1 MKISTTP
8 SRTTLNSRTDS
19 FSPAPKP
26 AATERPRW
34 GYSAESSF
42 ESKAPTIAREEP
54 RPQVMSQELDDLVSR
69 PVTHTI
75 TGPQPLE
82 SANIRG
88 ERMPADLYEV
98 EVRGHRIPV
107 TVGHGELEPG
117 MQQPS
122 IEEVAQ
128 ALARL
133 PDEALREIEAVQI
146 SPHRNPEDGHWAK
159 KYEDPDF
166 RSAMTTGSA
175 GVTTVYPHPHE
186 LDDAGMAASLLH
198 ETTHA
203 WTNREW
209 GERGTE
215 RDWQRWASAA
225 AADGHVM
232 SDYATESVKEDVSET
247 AALYLATRGTREF
260 DEARAL
266 YPHRFAILDER
277 FGAEP

>member
-8 SRTTLNSRTDS
+8 SRATHTSTDS
-19 FSPAPKP
+19 FSRSPSKP
-26 AATERPRW
+26 AAPERPRW

-42 ESKAPTIAREEP
+42 ESKSPTVARDEP

-69 PVTHTI
+69 PVTHSI

-82 SANIRG
+82 SADIRG

-122 IEEVAQ
+122 IGEVAQ

-146 SPHRNPEDGHWAK
+146 SPHRNPEDAYWAK
-159 KYEDPDF
+159 EYEDPDF

-175 GVTTVYPHPHE
+175 GITTVYPHPHE

-203 WTNREW
+203 WSNREW

-225 AADGHVM
+225 AADGTVM

-266 YPHRFAILDER
+266 YPNRFAILDER
-277 FGAEP
+277 FGGEP